1 MSALANSNETPY
13 LDLTNFVPAAALDEL
28 DRYLLE
34 EGIGGANNA
43 AQWSAFLADDSKHSE
58 CVELCDKDTSSW
70 PELRCDAEEAFATCR
85 RRRGDARTWRPN
97 VNGERLPGVFDFVR
111 ASPIFSSTGKI
122 AILKNE
128 RGCRGVEHVDH
139 RLPDLVSEFVWVR
152 PAWSTKQFFVKDA
165 CLRTHVVPP
174 SVRVLWFD
182 DHLPH
187 GIHPVDADAQ
197 VSIRVDGV
205 FRPLFREYVCRFG
218 MFGDVGF
225 DGVSLAAVLWAQA
238 PPEDDDGG

>member
-1 MSALANSNETPY
+1 MVCPRALLLAAVAVR
-13 LDLTNFVPAAALDEL
+13 LVDGLVPAQRTTVIVDIDDTIKSSGNVRLLDIPL
-28 DRYLLE
+28 GGIDGQYDR
-34 EGIGGANNA
+34 GA
-43 AQWSAFLADDSKHSE
+43 FY
-58 CVELCDKDTSSW
+58 
-70 PELRCDAEEAFATCR
+70 
-85 RRRGDARTWRPN
+85 
-97 VNGERLPGVFDFVR
+97 PGVFDFVR

-165 CLRTHVVPP
+165 CLRKHVVPP

-238 PPEDDDGG
+238 PPADDDDG

>member
-1 MSALANSNETPY
+1 MSALANTNETPY
-13 LDLTNFVPAAALDEL
+13 LDLTKFVPAAALDEL

-97 VNGERLPGVFDFVR
+97 ANGERLPGVFDFVR

-165 CLRTHVVPP
+165 CLRTHVAV
-174 SVRVLWFD
+174 SYT
-182 DHLPH
+182 HLTLPTK
-187 GIHPVDADAQ
+187 A
-197 VSIRVDGV
+197 
-205 FRPLFREYVCRFG
+205 
-218 MFGDVGF
+218 
-225 DGVSLAAVLWAQA
+225 
-238 PPEDDDGG
+238 

>member
-1 MSALANSNETPY
+1 MSALANANETPY
-13 LDLTNFVPAAALDEL
+13 LDLTKFVPAAALDEL

-97 VNGERLPGVFDFVR
+97 ANGERLPGVFDFVR
-111 ASPIFSSTGKI
+111 ASRIFSSTGKI

-128 RGCRGVEHVDH
+128 RGCRGVAV
-139 RLPDLVSEFVWVR
+139 
-152 PAWSTKQFFVKDA
+152 
-165 CLRTHVVPP
+165 CVV
-174 SVRVLWFD
+174 
-182 DHLPH
+182 
-187 GIHPVDADAQ
+187 A
-197 VSIRVDGV
+197 
-205 FRPLFREYVCRFG
+205 
-218 MFGDVGF
+218 
-225 DGVSLAAVLWAQA
+225 LAARGGGHLEGVLFAGDGERIEITHKASSRLAFARGALRAAAWLAAQ
-238 PPEDDDGG
+238 PPGLYDMQDVLGLRPKEESA

>member
-1 MSALANSNETPY
+1 MAAWVVPF
-13 LDLTNFVPAAALDEL
+13 DLSESVKRRSHRSEL
-28 DRYLLE
+28 PQLPRQQSRTASLST
-34 EGIGGANNA
+34 
-43 AQWSAFLADDSKHSE
+43 QR
-58 CVELCDKDTSSW
+58 TS
-70 PELRCDAEEAFATCR
+70 T
-85 RRRGDARTWRPN
+85 
-97 VNGERLPGVFDFVR
+97 
-111 ASPIFSSTGKI
+111 
-122 AILKNE
+122 
-128 RGCRGVEHVDH
+128 
-139 RLPDLVSEFVWVR
+139 
-152 PAWSTKQFFVKDA
+152 AWSTKQFFVKDA
-165 CLRTHVVPP
+165 CLRKHVVPP